1 MATIVSGKVRR
12 PAGGKPLSP
21 SVRVFVAGIA
31 LLVLALSLVAARYYY
46 AGLTPVRVV
55 VDGVERTVRTDAN
68 DGARLLA
75 RLGYELRPEDR
86 VTLPADGSIVLERA
100 RPVRLLQSHFSGI
113 VWTRAETV
121 GALLAEQNIALQS
134 HDRIELDKNS
144 VTAETV
150 LPATAWVRRRGGL
163 GVGGHEEAPLPIDL
177 RIRRAVP
184 FVVVDGDAVPAKQ
197 MTTASTVGAA
207 LSAAEVR
214 VYQGDAV
221 FPALDSR
228 LQPGQRI
235 VISRSTPIRV
245 TADGKTLATRTQRAS
260 VGDALAEL
268 GVMAAGLDRVFPP
281 LDTALRPHVE
291 IKITRVHEDVVYE
304 EQHTPFQTV
313 VSADDSMAIDTQRVA
328 NAGVEGV
335 YRKRFRIRSEDGV
348 EVARELEDDWM
359 AAEPQNRVIAYGRKI
374 EPNTLETPEG
384 PITYWRKIRVYTTS
398 YSPARSGTPST
409 AAWYGRTRI
418 GLPLAKGIVAVDP
431 SLIPLRS
438 QMYIPGYGIG
448 LAGDTGGGV
457 LGKFIDL
464 GFDDANYQ
472 SWHWWTDIY
481 LLWPPPPSYA
491 IQYILP
497 NYPRFPDRRR

>member
-1 MATIVSGKVRR
+1 MATITSGKVRR
-12 PAGGKPLSP
+12 RLGGKPLSP
-21 SVRVFVAGIA
+21 SLRVFVAGIA
-31 LLVLALSLVAARYYY
+31 FLVLALCLVAGRVYY

-55 VDGVERTVRTDAN
+55 VDGVERTVRTDEN
-68 DGARLLA
+68 DGLRLLA
-75 RLGYELRPEDR
+75 RLGYEVHPEDR
-86 VTLPADGSIVLERA
+86 VTLSADGGIVLERA
-100 RPVRLLQSHFSGI
+100 RPLRLLQSNQSGI

-121 GALLAEQNIALQS
+121 GALLAEQNIALQP
-134 HDRIELDKNS
+134 HDRIELGENR

-150 LPATAWVRRRGGL
+150 LPTTAWVRRRGGL
-163 GVGGHEEAPLPIDL
+163 LVGGRDDAPPPIDL

-184 FVVVDGDAVPAKQ
+184 FVLVDGDAVPAKQ
-197 MTTASTVGAA
+197 MTTAPTVGAA
-207 LSAAEVR
+207 LAAAEVP
-214 VYQGDAV
+214 VFQGDTV
-221 FPALDSR
+221 FPALGSR

-268 GVMAAGLDRVFPP
+268 GVMVAGLDLVSPP
-281 LDTALRPHVE
+281 LDTPLRPHVA

-328 NAGVEGV
+328 NPGIEGV
-335 YRKRFRIRSEDGV
+335 HRKRFRIRSEDGV

-359 AAEPQNRVIAYGRKI
+359 VAESQNRVIAYGRKI
-374 EPNTLETPEG
+374 EPKTLETPDG

-398 YSPARSGTPST
+398 YSPARSGTPRS

-448 LAGDTGGGV
+448 MAGDTGGGV
-457 LGKFIDL
+457 QGKFIDL
-464 GFDDANYQ
+464 GFDDAGYQ
-472 SWHWWTDIY
+472 SWHWWSDIY
-481 LLWPPPPSYA
+481 LLWPPPPSYT